1 MQQMFNKYMSSEYR
15 NKARKY
21 VYMRVINLIQL
32 DVIGLSLALV
42 CRVVWVGA
50 PFRDNVTDCSVV
62 LLLWQP
68 ILTS

>member
-1 MQQMFNKYMSSEYR
+1 MFNKYMSNEYR
-15 NKARKY
+15 NEATEY
-21 VYMRVINLIQL
+21 VYMGIINLVQL
-32 DVIGLSLALV
+32 VGVIGLSLALV

-50 PFRDNVTDCSVV
+50 PFRKNVTDCSVV